1 VEFRILGPLEALD
14 GDQRLPL
21 PGGRGRALL
30 ALLILNV
37 GKVVSTERLIDD
49 LWGETVPPT
58 VQTALQGLVSDL
70 RKRLEPTRTKGEA
83 PAVLRTAPPGY
94 RLAVEPRR
102 VDANRFRRLLE
113 EARAGEAAERA
124 ATLREALGL
133 WHGPALADFTYE
145 PFAQREI
152 ATLEELRL
160 EAIEQRVDAD
170 MAVGLESELVA
181 ELEAVVA
188 EHPFRER
195 LRGQLMLALYR
206 TGRQADALEVY
217 RDTRRTL
224 VEELGIEPGAALRQL
239 EQAILRQDPS
249 LDLDPPA
256 AQPVAAARLAEPAAE
271 RWLAGERRPV
281 TVVFVDV
288 AVPSIGDGVD
298 PEALRVVVGRSIDL
312 AAGVLGRHG
321 ASVEELVGDVLV
333 GLFGVPAAHEDDAL
347 RAVRAVDE
355 VRVALG
361 ELSEEVERDRGIRLP
376 MRAGVETGEV
386 VTGVPGSGNAPVSGD
401 AVHAAAR
408 LQRAARHGEVLVGE
422 ATRRLLRECAVLEP
436 LEIRPSDG
444 PGASPAAWRLIDL
457 VPGAPAVARR
467 LDAPMVGR
475 AAELGRLQAAFEG
488 AVRRGAGYRFTVLG
502 EAGIGKSRLA
512 SEFVAALGSRA
523 RVLTGHCLAYG
534 EGITFRPLW
543 EVVLEAAG
551 GGGFDA
557 LSELLSGEADGRW
570 IARQVAA
577 GIGLTQE
584 PTRAEDL
591 FPAVRRFFEAL
602 SKRHPLVVVLE
613 DVHWAEPTLL
623 DLIEYAADAVRGP
636 VLLVCLARPE
646 LAEERPAW
654 GAGRRNVDT
663 LLLEPLGST
672 EIQLIA
678 DRVAGGMLPAET
690 RARVVETARGNPLF
704 AQQMGAALQ
713 DEGAVSVPAS
723 VQALLAAR
731 LDRLGPAERD
741 LLRSAAVVG
750 TDFTVDA
757 LIALVPNQAHPFVG
771 RHLQAL
777 ERKQLIRPARSG
789 GQELSFR
796 HVLIQLAAYQSTTRA
811 DRARLHERFAEWLRD
826 EAPERPPLLDEI
838 LGYHLGEALAER
850 RALGM
855 RGDRDDGLAVQA
867 GEYLAAAGLRAA
879 WRYDV
884 AAAVNLLARAHALL
898 PSTNPQRRTVMRRL
912 AEVHQVVGRLS
923 DADSVL
929 AAMLV
934 EAEAEE
940 DESLAQVARLE
951 RARLTL
957 FRGPDPTRLRSIRE
971 EAERALEVFRGS
983 GDEAGLAVAGAWRP
997 NRRDADGR
1005 RRHRTLRAQGESR
1018 SRRPSPFAGR
1028 LTRLSSTQETCHG
1041 GRRHALAK
1049 AVRTQG
1055 AGAATTPSPDGF
1067 SSERRGPLW
1076 QSAGLGTAGCRGWL
1090 GFGHAGQ
1097 GRLGLGLGVGV
1108 GRPGLPPASGR
1119 FGRWWDLSCPDRGL
1133 LVDVLGA
1140 INPETDLLQ
1149 DRLQVTVHP
1158 PKLLVGVPPQP
1169 LQAPGFAL
1177 HRRTLPLRLLP
1188 PRLGRLP
1195 GLLQQVAG
1203 LLLGLRVECLGRL
1216 AGLLRDPGSLGA
1228 NLLGFLAGG
1237 TLDLAGLRLGRL
1249 DDLGPLSLG
1258 SIDCLLGPLGRIQQQ
1273 LLGRS
1278 AGLLDDVGHM

>member
-14 GDQRLPL
+14 GDQRVPL

-58 VQTALQGLVSDL
+58 VQTALHGLVSDL

-94 RLAVEPRR
+94 LLAVEPTC

-133 WHGPALADFTYE
+133 WRGPALADFTYE

-170 MAVGLESELVA
+170 MAVGLENELVA
-181 ELEAVVA
+181 ELEALAA

-217 RDTRRTL
+217 RDARRTL

-249 LDLDPPA
+249 LDLEPPR
-256 AQPVAAARLAEPAAE
+256 AQPVAAAKLAEPAAE
-271 RWLAGERRPV
+271 RWLPGERRPV

-288 AVPSIGDGVD
+288 AVPPIGDGVD
-298 PEALRVVVGRSIDL
+298 PEALRVVVGRSLDL
-312 AAGVLGRHG
+312 AAGVLRRHG

-347 RAVRAVDE
+347 RAMRAVDE
-355 VRVALG
+355 VRGALS
-361 ELSEEVERDRGIRLP
+361 ELSEKVERDRGIRLP
-376 MRAGVETGEV
+376 IRAGVETGEV
-386 VTGVPGSGNAPVSGD
+386 VTGVPGSRNAPVSGD

-422 ATRRLLRECAVLEP
+422 ATRRILRECAVLEP
-436 LEIRPSDG
+436 VEIRSPDG
-444 PGASPAAWRLIDL
+444 PGASLAAWRLIDL

-475 AAELGRLQAAFEG
+475 AAELGRLQADLERT
-488 AVRRGAGYRFTVLG
+488 VRRGAGSRFTVLG

-512 SEFVAALGSRA
+512 SEFVAALGPRA

-534 EGITFRPLW
+534 EGITFRPLR

-557 LSELLSGEADGRW
+557 LSKLLSGEADGRW

-577 GIGLTQE
+577 AIGLTQE
-584 PTRAEDL
+584 PTRVEDL
-591 FPAVRRFFEAL
+591 FPAVRRFFEVL

-613 DVHWAEPTLL
+613 DVHWAEATLL
-623 DLIEYAADAVRGP
+623 DLIEYLADAVRGP
-636 VLLVCLARPE
+636 VFLVCLARPE
-646 LAEERPAW
+646 LREERPAW

-663 LLLEPLGST
+663 LFLEPLGST

-678 DRVAGGMLPAET
+678 DRVAGGTLPAET

-704 AQQMGAALQ
+704 AEQMVAALQ

-723 VQALLAAR
+723 VHALLAAR

-750 TDFTVDA
+750 SDFTVDA
-757 LIALVPNQAHPFVG
+757 LIALVPKQAHPFVG

-789 GQELSFR
+789 GQEFSFR
-796 HVLIQLAAYQSTTRA
+796 HILIQLAAYRSTTRA
-811 DRARLHERFAEWLRD
+811 DRARLHERLAEWLRD
-826 EAPERPPLLDEI
+826 EAPERPPSLDEI
-838 LGYHLGEALAER
+838 LGYHLEEALAER

-855 RGDRDDGLAVQA
+855 RGEHDDALAVQA
-867 GEYLAAAGLRAA
+867 GEYLTAAGLRAA

-912 AEVHQVVGRLS
+912 AEVYQVVGRLS

-929 AAMLV
+929 AAMVV

-951 RARLTL
+951 RARLRL
-957 FRGPDPTRLRSIRE
+957 FTGPDPTRLRSIRE
-971 EAERALEVFRGS
+971 EAERALDVFRES
-983 GDEAGLAVAGAWRP
+983 GDEAGLAVAYYVLGFVHFRAGEIREMERVAWRALAHADRSARRREAMAARMLVAWAVAAGATP
-997 NRRDADGR
+997 VPEAIRVCEQLVDVAGREHPMVLSELAILRAMRGEIDDARVLIDRARALALERMRGRSPMLIVARARASVELAAGDLGAAEHELHVALDLARDAGLREAVAQTAARLSLLAVQRDPAEAELLASLSRDNAPAESVAAQALWRAATARVTASRNAHGEAER
-1005 RRHRTLRAQGESR
+1005 LAREAIRLVPAEMPNLRA
-1018 SRRPSPFAGR
+1018 
-1028 LTRLSSTQETCHG
+1028 
-1041 GRRHALAK
+1041 
-1049 AVRTQG
+1049 
-1055 AGAATTPSPDGF
+1055 D
-1067 SSERRGPLW
+1067 
-1076 QSAGLGTAGCRGWL
+1076 
-1090 GFGHAGQ
+1090 
-1097 GRLGLGLGVGV
+1097 
-1108 GRPGLPPASGR
+1108 
-1119 FGRWWDLSCPDRGL
+1119 L
-1133 LVDVLGA
+1133 LVDLAEILLARGDQTGA
-1140 INPETDLLQ
+1140 TPMVADAIELYERKGN
-1149 DRLQVTVHP
+1149 
-1158 PKLLVGVPPQP
+1158 LVSAA
-1169 LQAPGFAL
+1169 QA
-1177 HRRTLPLRLLP
+1177 RS
-1188 PRLGRLP
+1188 
-1195 GLLQQVAG
+1195 
-1203 LLLGLRVECLGRL
+1203 L
-1216 AGLLRDPGSLGA
+1216 AGCPD
-1228 NLLGFLAGG
+1228 
-1237 TLDLAGLRLGRL
+1237 
-1249 DDLGPLSLG
+1249 
-1258 SIDCLLGPLGRIQQQ
+1258 
-1273 LLGRS
+1273 
-1278 AGLLDDVGHM
+1278 